1 MGTSRTT
8 LRGTPTRRR
17 IIATAVAVAALVATP
32 LSARADGTQGAA
44 VAMARTWGVDNRVLA
59 IVNTGSSVIIGGEF
73 TNVIDPDGNQY
84 PANHVAKFD
93 PATGTFDTSWSL
105 SVDNTV
111 NSMAVDGDTLY
122 LGGSFQYVN
131 GSLHK
136 FLAAVSLSTGALKT
150 GFATQA
156 TRSVDA
162 MALGGGFLYV
172 GGSFPSLRDA
182 TGFKTVNYLGRVN
195 KTTGAIDVGW
205 SSGVVLDGRVWSLL
219 AHPNGTR
226 LYVGGDFLSINADPL
241 RRGMAAVTTSSP
253 AAIDTGYLSGY
264 TNQVSRAPVLG
275 MDLEGDNLLLAVGGS
290 GGACTLQ
297 SATTGTNIWSKHG
310 TGNVVGVAFFGP
322 YSYCGGHFSGP
333 GSFDGQTREKVAAI
347 ETATGTLQPWAPT
360 VNSALGVW
368 SMASTANALVIG
380 GDFTKSD
387 ATYQPHFG
395 FYPDLTAVTVPTAPT
410 GLTSVSGDTS
420 VVLSWL
426 TPSSDGGSAIQRYR
440 IYRGPDASSMVLVGV
455 TIQASYSDTM
465 VTNGEHYVY
474 AVQARNG
481 VGDSALSTTVDGDP
495 VGGVVTPP
503 SAPLSFNAAG
513 VVGAA
518 SLTWVPPTSDGGSP
532 VTGYRI
538 YRSTSTGA
546 EVPYV
551 DVPASP
557 TWYTDAN
564 VVVGTRYFYRVTA
577 LNAVGESV
585 PSLESSAAPNTG
597 VPGAPTLSLVS
608 SAPHAISLSWTLSN
622 TGASPLT
629 KFVLTRNGI
638 RLAVLGPTVYSYTD
652 TTAVAGTTVVYQVKA
667 TNSYGTG
674 KGSNKITLVA
684 P

>member
-1 MGTSRTT
+1 VAVRVRS
-8 LRGTPTRRR
+8 TRRR
-17 IIATAVAVAALVATP
+17 ILAAALVAAALVVPTV
-32 LSARADGTQGAA
+32 SADADGTQGAA
-44 VAMARTWGVDNRVLA
+44 LTMARTWGVDNRVLA
-59 IVNTGSSVIIGGEF
+59 IVNVGSSVIIGGEF

-93 PATGTFDTSWSL
+93 PATGAFDTSWSL
-105 SVDNTV
+105 NVDNSV

-122 LGGSFQYVN
+122 LGGAFQYVN
-131 GSLHK
+131 GTLHK
-136 FLAAVSLSTGALKT
+136 FLAAVSLSTGALQT

-162 MALGGGFLYV
+162 MALGDGFLYV
-172 GGSFPSLRDA
+172 GGAFPSLRDA

-195 KTTGAIDVGW
+195 KSTGAIDVGW
-205 SSGVVLDGRVWSLL
+205 SNGVVLDGRVWSLL
-219 AHPNGTR
+219 AHPNGGR

-264 TNQVSRAPVLG
+264 TNQTSRAPVLG

-297 SATTGTNIWSKHG
+297 NATTGTDIWSKHG

-347 ETATGTLQPWAPT
+347 ETTTGTLQAWAPT

-368 SMASTANALVIG
+368 SMASTDSALMIG

-387 ATYQPHFG
+387 GTYQSHFG
-395 FYPDLTAVTVPTAPT
+395 FYPDLSAVSVPTAPT

-440 IYRGPDASSMVLVGV
+440 VYRGPTADTLVLIGV

-481 VGDSALSTTVDGDP
+481 VGDSVLSATVGGDP

-518 SLTWVPPTSDGGSP
+518 SLTWVAPTSDGGSP
-532 VTGYRI
+532 ITGYQI
-538 YRSTSTGA
+538 YRSTSTGT
-546 EVPYV
+546 EVPYLV
-551 DVPASP
+551 VPATP
-557 TWYTDAN
+557 TWYTDTN
-564 VVVGTRYFYRVTA
+564 VVVGTRYYYRVTA
-577 LNAVGESV
+577 LNALGESV

-608 SAPHAISLSWTLSN
+608 TAPHAISLAWSLSN

-638 RLAVLGPTVYSYTD
+638 RIAVLGPTVYSYKD
-652 TTAVAGTTVVYQVKA
+652 ATAVAGTTNVYQVKA

-674 KGSNKITLVA
+674 KGSNKITVIA